1 MEPTNFP
8 SPDPT
13 PINEISPSLA
23 NELLSCQLRVGFAR
37 DPVHKVWRRSNT
49 YSALGLAAHSLT
61 EAAFK
66 LNDWPDDPD
75 ALRELL
81 SALWDEETEDQTAKL
96 AKAWAPASP
105 PPPLEWPGYALTR
118 ARTIRRAAK
127 RLRAHTPKRS
137 NSAVGTG
144 VEIELRDTG
153 SALFGRADRIEQD
166 GPSTCVVDL
175 KTGLHQEEPT
185 ALQRRQ
191 LLLYAVLVHRTS
203 GQWPSSIAV
212 EDASGNR
219 FSQSLDPDEAEATLT
234 EALSATES
242 FNAAV
247 KSSSLVSGADPDP
260 ERCRW
265 CDFRIICGPFWGALT
280 NEWGQRSTLGS
291 IAGSGDSK
299 GGSFVSVTVHSP
311 RDRAG
316 TVVHVSGLPAAMPS
330 GASRVAITDWV
341 GLADGY
347 DARARWSTK
356 IRTW

>member
-81 SALWDEETEDQTAKL
+81 SALWDEETEGQAAKL
-96 AKAWAPASP
+96 AKAWDPASP

-175 KTGLHQEEPT
+175 KTGLH
-185 ALQRRQ
+185 R
-191 LLLYAVLVHRTS
+191 
-203 GQWPSSIAV
+203 
-212 EDASGNR
+212 
-219 FSQSLDPDEAEATLT
+219 
-234 EALSATES
+234 
-242 FNAAV
+242 
-247 KSSSLVSGADPDP
+247 KSP
-260 ERCRW
+260 RHY
-265 CDFRIICGPFWGALT
+265 
-280 NEWGQRSTLGS
+280 
-291 IAGSGDSK
+291 SGDSYFCMQC
-299 GGSFVSVTVHSP
+299 SSTVPAANGRH
-311 RDRAG
+311 RLLLR
-316 TVVHVSGLPAAMPS
+316 TLPAT
-330 GASRVAITDWV
+330 ASAN
-341 GLADGY
+341 L
-347 DARARWSTK
+347 STPT
-356 IRTW
+356 RLRPR